1 MAEPRDIASNA
12 DVGAV
17 PVGAGVGVRS
27 AFYGRPFWWLLFAI
41 ALLAIPAIGAMW
53 KAGMAWVEIHPALNA
68 MLNGTSAV
76 FLVTGYA
83 AIRRRQIDFH
93 RNCMVAAV
101 TTSGVF
107 LVSYLA
113 RFATTG
119 THRYAGD
126 GWDKSLYLFILF
138 SHMVLAVVIV
148 PLVLRALLLAWRK
161 RFVQH
166 RGVARWLW
174 PMWIY
179 VSLTGVAVYVMLYHV
194 GT

>member
-12 DVGAV
+12 DVDAV

-27 AFYGRPFWWLLFAI
+27 AFYGRPFWWLLFAT

-76 FLVTGYA
+76 FLITGYV

-101 TTSGVF
+101 TASGVF
-107 LVSYLA
+107 LVSYVA

-148 PLVLRALLLAWRK
+148 PLVLRALLLARRK